1 MDTDFFVGNAAFISA
16 ILIFCGSVWLLL
28 AVLMGAR
35 LAYLVSASVT
45 LAIVLIMSLVWS
57 YGDPLGPVGELPEW
71 DPVDIGTEASALS
84 FGPASQYPNDPWHT
98 AEEDDQLQ
106 ATQQAELETAATGY
120 LEEAIAEGTIEEYS
134 SPGDVI
140 VTSESARLTEQGG
153 ETYGLL
159 QLEPAPAEQEEDGA
173 AAPQEDATGPDLF
186 VVMQWDPGNPSR
198 PARQLALGVLIV
210 FAGHIFLLS
219 RAEKRSK
226 RNHDTPANGTAA

>member
-16 ILIFCGSVWLLL
+16 VLIFCGSVWLLL

-35 LAYLVSASVT
+35 LAYLITATVT
-45 LAIVLIMSLVWS
+45 LSFVLIMSLVWS

-71 DPVDIGTEASALS
+71 NPVDIGTEASALS
-84 FGPASQYPNDPWHT
+84 FGPASSYPDDPWHT
-98 AEEDDQLQ
+98 ADEGDQLQ
-106 ATQQAELETAATGY
+106 ATQQSELETAATDY
-120 LEEAIAEGTIEEYS
+120 LDEAIAEGKIDQYS
-134 SPGDVI
+134 SAGDVL
-140 VTSESARLTEQGG
+140 VTDESARLTEQGG

-159 QLEPAPAEQEEDGA
+159 QLEPVPADQGEEGA
-173 AAPQEDATGPDLF
+173 AAPQQDAEGPDLF